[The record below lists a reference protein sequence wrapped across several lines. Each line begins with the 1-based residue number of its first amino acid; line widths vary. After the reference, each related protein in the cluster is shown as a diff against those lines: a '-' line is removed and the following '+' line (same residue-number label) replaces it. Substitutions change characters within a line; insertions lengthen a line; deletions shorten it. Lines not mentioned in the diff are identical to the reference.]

1 MTNQHQ
7 SQSWA
12 QHYHKERPVELPW
25 IGETQVSGMSFGTY
39 LSHTIKSSSDGV
51 ESKHDEDDHV
61 GDEVGEHLETQES
74 VYLLTGVVQVTVDA
88 PQYVEL
94 YHDGG
99 LLISRNLRLVA
110 LNLLTRVDK
119 VEGESPSSGGR
130 GGRPPCSCQS

>member
-1 MTNQHQ
+1 
-7 SQSWA
+7 
-12 QHYHKERPVELPW
+12 
-25 IGETQVSGMSFGTY
+25 MSFGTY
-39 LSHTIKSSSDGV
+39 LSHTIQSSSDGV

-110 LNLLTRVDK
+110 LNLPTRVDK
-119 VEGESPSSGGR
+119 VEGESPSSRGP